1 MEILVWFVI
10 AVARVRYAIKPVARV
25 QTKATQPSAGS
36 RDYLYHLGRG
46 VRQIT
51 GKAQYLNPATGTF
64 RNVELFTRN
73 VDANWLVELTG
84 PSSSPLINIIIVS
97 FPVPK
102 VSTPRYIRQWWRG
115 GSSTDASHKRPLP
128 PIKHGDALVVCIG
141 NKTVIALDGQACWAT
156 QLVRMV
162 VA

>member
-1 MEILVWFVI
+1 MEILVWFVV

-25 QTKATQPSAGS
+25 QTKATQPSAGG

-64 RNVELFTRN
+64 RNVELFTSSF
-73 VDANWLVELTG
+73 DAKWLVELTG

-97 FPVPK
+97 FPVRK
-102 VSTPRYIRQWWRG
+102 VPSTPIWHRWRG
-115 GSSTDASHKRPLP
+115 AGSTDASHKRPLP
-128 PIKHGDALVVCIG
+128 PIEDRDALVVCIG
-141 NKTVIALDGQACWAT
+141 NETVIALDGQACWAT